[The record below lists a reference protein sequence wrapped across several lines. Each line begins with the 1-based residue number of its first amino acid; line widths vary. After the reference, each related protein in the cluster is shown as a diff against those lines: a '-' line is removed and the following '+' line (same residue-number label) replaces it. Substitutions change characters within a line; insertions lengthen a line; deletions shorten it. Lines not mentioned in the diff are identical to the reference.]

1 METPADAADQMVI
14 AFLDEGD
21 GSEIENP
28 IHADGFARE
37 HGFRGPLVGGV
48 TVWGWATPAILNA
61 AGHAWLDRGWSEIV
75 FRQPTFPGD
84 RMEIRVRAQTGR
96 GDDRYAVSLTNQDG
110 VDCVVATIGL
120 GYAPWLDELT
130 APCRLAPEPA
140 PDPKPQLLLDRAPIG
155 RDLVPM
161 SMSGTAEDAR
171 AYVRRSQP
179 ADDRRFTGER
189 PRLHPGWIA
198 GRPEDLLRHNFEI
211 PASMHTR
218 SRVQH
223 LAPAVAGGPI
233 AVAAQCVE
241 AYERKGHHV
250 GVFDCLVL
258 DVGGVRLAH
267 IQHTTIFRIATPVV
281 GASESRRAVD

>member
-1 METPADAADQMVI
+1 MATATDAADQTVV

-21 GSEIENP
+21 GSEVANP

-48 TVWGWATPAILNA
+48 TVWGWATQAILDA
-61 AGHAWLDRGWSEIV
+61 AGPAWLDRGWSEIV

-84 RMEIRVRAQTGR
+84 RVEIRVRAQTGQ
-96 GDDRYAVSLTNQDG
+96 GKDRFAVRMTNQDG
-110 VDCVVATIGL
+110 VDCVVATLGL
-120 GYAPWLDELT
+120 GNAPWLGELT
-130 APCRLAPEPA
+130 ASSRLAPGPA

-155 RDLVPM
+155 QDLVPM
-161 SMSGTAEDAR
+161 SVSGSAEDAR

-179 ADDRRFTGER
+179 ADDRRFAGDR

-211 PASMHTR
+211 PASMHIR

-223 LAPAVAGGPI
+223 LAPAVAGGRI
-233 AVAAQCVE
+233 AVAAKCVE

-258 DVGGVRLAH
+258 DEGGVRLAH
-267 IQHTTIFRIATPVV
+267 IRHTTIFRIATPV
-281 GASESRRAVD
+281 GG

>member
-1 METPADAADQMVI
+1 MATATDAADQTVV

-21 GSEIENP
+21 GSEVANP

-48 TVWGWATPAILNA
+48 TVWGWATQAILDA
-61 AGHAWLDRGWSEIV
+61 AGPAWLDRGWSEIV

-84 RMEIRVRAQTGR
+84 RVEIRVRAQTGQ
-96 GDDRYAVSLTNQDG
+96 GKDRFAVRMTNQDG
-110 VDCVVATIGL
+110 VDCVVATLGL
-120 GYAPWLDELT
+120 GNAPWLGELT
-130 APCRLAPEPA
+130 ASSRLAPGPA
-140 PDPKPQLLLDRAPIG
+140 PDPKPQLLLDRAPIDQ
-155 RDLVPM
+155 DLVPM
-161 SMSGTAEDAR
+161 SVSGSAEDAR

-179 ADDRRFTGER
+179 ADDRRFAGDR

-211 PASMHTR
+211 PASMHIR
-218 SRVQH
+218 SRLQH
-223 LAPAVAGGPI
+223 LAPAVAGGRI
-233 AVAAQCVE
+233 AVAAKCVE

-258 DVGGVRLAH
+258 DEGGVRLAH
-267 IQHTTIFRIATPVV
+267 IRHTTIFRIATP
-281 GASESRRAVD
+281 GGG

>member
-1 METPADAADQMVI
+1 MALPSKEARMATATDAADQTVV

-21 GSEIENP
+21 GSEVANP

-48 TVWGWATPAILNA
+48 TVWGWATQAILDA
-61 AGHAWLDRGWSEIV
+61 AGPAWLDRGWSEIV

-84 RMEIRVRAQTGR
+84 RVEIRVRAQTGQ
-96 GDDRYAVSLTNQDG
+96 GKDRFAVRMTNQDG
-110 VDCVVATIGL
+110 VDCVVATLGL
-120 GYAPWLDELT
+120 GNAPWLGELT
-130 APCRLAPEPA
+130 ASSRLAPGPA

-155 RDLVPM
+155 QDLVPM
-161 SMSGTAEDAR
+161 SVSGSAEDAR

-179 ADDRRFTGER
+179 ADDRRFAGDR

-211 PASMHTR
+211 PASMHIR
-218 SRVQH
+218 SRLQH
-223 LAPAVAGGPI
+223 LAPAVAGGRI
-233 AVAAQCVE
+233 AVAAKCVE

-258 DVGGVRLAH
+258 DEGGVRLAH
-267 IQHTTIFRIATPVV
+267 IRHTTIFRIATP
-281 GASESRRAVD
+281 GGG